1 MYKLGENI
9 ILFAKDGQNFKT
21 SIPIDEQNADYQ
33 RYLLWLADGNTPLP
47 ADAPPVAYAITPT
60 ETFIRVNTDAVITV
74 AGAASEALTLYA
86 YPVDVV
92 PDVSREL
99 DVTLDDTGR
108 KSVMFRPGTIGL
120 WVLRGKVGELMDVI
134 ATIQVV
140 A

>member
-1 MYKLGENI
+1 MYQLNKKE
-9 ILFAKDGQNFKT
+9 ILFSKNGVDFLT
-21 SIPIDEQNADYQ
+21 SIPIDERNADYQ
-33 RYLLWLADGNTPLP
+33 RYLRWLADGNTPLP
-47 ADAPPVAYAITPT
+47 ADAPIVDYSITPA